1 MAEEKIDPR
10 KHRGF
15 VGGEF
20 TVTPQPEPV
29 QPEPVQPEPVQDTE
43 GTEDTAKPQEPTEL
57 ILDVESR
64 LAAIHNPD
72 GQ

>member
-20 TVTPQPEPV
+20 TVTPQPEE
-29 QPEPVQPEPVQDTE
+29 PEPVQPEPVQDTE
-43 GTEDTAKPQEPTEL
+43 GTEDTAKPEEPTEL
-57 ILDVESR
+57 NLDVESR

-72 GQ
+72 NE

>member
-20 TVTPQPEPV
+20 TVTPQPE
-29 QPEPVQPEPVQDTE
+29 EPVQDTE
-43 GTEDTAKPQEPTEL
+43 GTEDTAKPEEPTEL
-57 ILDVESR
+57 NLDVESR